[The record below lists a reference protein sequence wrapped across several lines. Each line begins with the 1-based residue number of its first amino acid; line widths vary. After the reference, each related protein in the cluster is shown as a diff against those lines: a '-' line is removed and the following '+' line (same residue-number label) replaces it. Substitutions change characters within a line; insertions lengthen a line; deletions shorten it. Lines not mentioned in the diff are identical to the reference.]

1 MPLPLNFKN
10 IAAQIQNRSPWFLP
24 ALAVLCA
31 LLFFLLSETANDN
44 RQMAAKALTERRAL
58 LAQEMVDKTQE
69 AALNPQINSA
79 LKPALAAA
87 PDRLRFLALIE
98 AEARTAGLNL
108 SPPQWEPVP
117 NAPSRLQLH
126 LTLAGLL
133 DTQIYA
139 FLNQLWARQGA
150 RLVLRNWQMERLAA
164 ITPDATAAT
173 QTLRANITLEILAL
187 DLPEAGRG
195 ATP

>member
-1 MPLPLNFKN
+1 MPLPLDVRNLY
-10 IAAQIQNRSPWFLP
+10 AHLQNRSPWLMP
-24 ALAVLCA
+24 TIAVVFA
-31 LLFFLLSETANDN
+31 LLFFLMSETANDGLK
-44 RQMAAKALTERRAL
+44 AAANALSERRAL
-58 LAQEMVDKTQE
+58 LAQETADKTQE

-79 LKPALAAA
+79 LKPAIAAA

-98 AEARTAGLNL
+98 AEARTAALNL
-108 SPPQWEPVP
+108 SPPQWEPVA

-126 LTLAGLL
+126 MTLTGLL

-150 RLVLRNWQMERLAA
+150 RLILRNWQMERLAA

-187 DLPEAGRG
+187 DLPEAGKG